1 MPLQHTLLRS
11 SLSAVAVLLALGAP
25 PLGAQARDSA
35 VTRTVAAGVVHRRI
49 VRPAGPWWLNV
60 LEVDLRQPALSVE
73 LARAGGTFTGR
84 QRPSEIARTLDARW
98 CPSGRRVLAAITGDL
113 FELATGENEGNQIVA
128 GALLKA
134 GPTTDSPW
142 DTFDNAHAQFAID
155 AHGRPLI
162 ERFAFAGELIARR
175 PQGDT
180 TRVRLDGVNTRRGG
194 AAVLYTAAF
203 GSRTPGD
210 SARGPLREIP
220 FTVASRRGDT
230 LALRRAGSARAG
242 GPTAI
247 PAGGAV
253 LSIADSA
260 DGAWLASDSA
270 PGDLGAVLRLSPD
283 RGPLRTLVGGWGRL
297 LADGVVVADRADSVE
312 GTFPRFSTARH
323 PRTAVG
329 FSRDSATLYLVAVD
343 GRQPRSVGMTF
354 AELAATMREL
364 GAWNALNLDGG
375 GSTVL
380 VVRGRV
386 TNVPSDS
393 TGERPVGNVLL
404 VVRRTPPLAC
414 PVGGR

>member
-1 MPLQHTLLRS
+1 
-11 SLSAVAVLLALGAP
+11 
-25 PLGAQARDSA
+25 
-35 VTRTVAAGVVHRRI
+35 
-49 VRPAGPWWLNV
+49 
-60 LEVDLRQPALSVE
+60 
-73 LARAGGTFTGR
+73 
-84 QRPSEIARTLDARW
+84 
-98 CPSGRRVLAAITGDL
+98 
-113 FELATGENEGNQIVA
+113 
-128 GALLKA
+128 
-134 GPTTDSPW
+134 
-142 DTFDNAHAQFAID
+142 
-155 AHGRPLI
+155 
-162 ERFAFAGELIARR
+162 
-175 PQGDT
+175 
-180 TRVRLDGVNTRRGG
+180 
-194 AAVLYTAAF
+194 
-203 GSRTPGD
+203 
-210 SARGPLREIP
+210 
-220 FTVASRRGDT
+220 VASRRGDT

-375 GSTVL
+375 GSTAL

-414 PVGGR
+414 PVGGG